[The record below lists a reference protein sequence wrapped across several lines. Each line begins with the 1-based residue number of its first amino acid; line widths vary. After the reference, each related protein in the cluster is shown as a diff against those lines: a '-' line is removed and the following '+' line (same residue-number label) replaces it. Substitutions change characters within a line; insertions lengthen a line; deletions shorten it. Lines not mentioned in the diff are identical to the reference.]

1 MLREPPRSSEAGG
14 RHREGHGDNLRMTT
28 SPFAHTLGLCGSAC
42 SVCRGAR
49 LADEV
54 CVPLGSVHLSGSLE
68 LSEHAESLCL
78 YESGSSTLAGQFRH
92 PPPASL

>member
-14 RHREGHGDNLRMTT
+14 RHREGHGDNLRMT

-42 SVCRGAR
+42 SVCGGAR

-54 CVPLGSVHLSGSLE
+54 CVPLGSVHLSGSLGM
-68 LSEHAESLCL
+68 SEHSESLCL
-78 YESGSSTLAGQFRH
+78 YASGSSTLAGQFMHR
-92 PPPASL
+92 PPASL